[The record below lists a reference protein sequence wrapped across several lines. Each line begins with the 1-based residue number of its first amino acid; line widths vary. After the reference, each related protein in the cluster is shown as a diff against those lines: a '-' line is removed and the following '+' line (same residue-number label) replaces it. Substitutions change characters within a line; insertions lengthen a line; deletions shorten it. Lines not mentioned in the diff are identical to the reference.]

1 MLLVCYDI
9 SDDRRRYRVDKVLSG
24 YGVRVQ
30 KSVFEC
36 YLGQVERREL
46 EQELRQLIVDEED
59 SIRLYS
65 LCGKDKKRILI
76 DGTGKISENWDYLM
90 I

>member
-9 SDDRRRYRVDKVLSG
+9 SNNRRRYRVDKVLSG

-36 YLGQVERREL
+36 HLQPAERRLL
-46 EQELRQLIVDEED
+46 EQELLRLIMEDED

-65 LCGKDKKRILI
+65 MCIKDEKRILI
-76 DGTGKISENWDYLM
+76 YGTGMVSENWDYLM